1 MLWFPYASLSLEGHF
16 SGEMEVSYY
25 GEPVLVDV
33 FDEDDMGDDGV
44 FERFQIGSQINATL
58 NIDKF
63 NVGLSYGTDFMEMS
77 KNVDTKALRVSV
89 GVNF

>member
-1 MLWFPYASLSLEGHF
+1 
-16 SGEMEVSYY
+16 MEVSYY

-44 FERFQIGSQINATL
+44 FERFQIGSQISATL
-58 NIDKF
+58 IIDKS
-63 NVGLSYGTDFMEMS
+63 NVGLSYGTDFMEIS

>member
-1 MLWFPYASLSLEGHF
+1 MSLFPYASLSLKGHF

-44 FERFQIGSQINATL
+44 FERFQIGSQISATL

-63 NVGLSYGTDFMEMS
+63 NVGFSY
-77 KNVDTKALRVSV
+77 
-89 GVNF
+89 

>member
-1 MLWFPYASLSLEGHF
+1 
-16 SGEMEVSYY
+16 MEVSYY

-33 FDEDDMGDDGV
+33 CDEDDMGDDGV
-44 FERFQIGSQINATL
+44 FERFQIGSQISATL

-63 NVGLSYGTDFMEMS
+63 NVGLSYGTDFMEIS